1 MADLNAMLKRAN
13 ADSQEL
19 AEMVQSVPIMER
31 RASGLNKR
39 GEDGIKRLVSDY
51 PNGSVADVEKTLDQ
65 LSKLDEFVEKETI
78 RLQTRVEQSKAT
90 MKRLTDAAD
99 ADFVDATSYKMML
112 DYGEQYRIS
121 YVTLWVKAAV
131 ALAGL
136 AVLRNPLHIGFA
148 FATALVVM
156 VLMFTWSFLQNMFTR
171 QNPSGG
177 GTEKGKTCADGT
189 PSDATGSNCS
199 TCPTNNNVPTNLY
212 KACDDTPFGCCSDG
226 LPGLDAELQS
236 CATMPVC
243 HSSPFGCCPD
253 GVTERTDASGSTC
266 DWTYYK
272 GDCASTQFGCCPNG
286 VIKQDELGSNCTPAN
301 MCGMSAFGCC
311 PNGTNKV
318 DASGSNCF

>member
-1 MADLNAMLKRAN
+1 MLKRAN
-13 ADSQEL
+13 ADSEEL
-19 AEMVQSVPIMER
+19 HTLVQSVPNLER
-31 RASGLNKR
+31 KVERLKER
-39 GEDGIKRLVSDY
+39 GEAGIRSLVTDY
-51 PNGSVADVEKTLDQ
+51 PNGSNADVEKTLDHF
-65 LSKLDEFVEKETI
+65 SKLDDFIEKETI
-78 RLQTRVEQSKAT
+78 RLQTKVEQSKAT
-90 MKRLTDAAD
+90 MKRLTESAD
-99 ADFVDATSYKMML
+99 ADFSDATSYKMML
-112 DYGEQYRIS
+112 DYGENYRIS
-121 YVTLWVKAAV
+121 YITLWVKAAV

-136 AVLRNPLHIGFA
+136 VVLRTPVNILLT

-156 VLMFTWSFLQNMFTR
+156 LIMFTWSFIQNFFTQ

-177 GTEKGKTCADGT
+177 GTDSGKTCADGT

-226 LPGLDAELQS
+226 LPGLDAELES
-236 CATMPVC
+236 CAMMAVC
-243 HSSPFGCCPD
+243 NSSDFGCCPD

-272 GDCASTQFGCCPNG
+272 GDCSSTQFGCCPNG

-311 PNGTNKV
+311 PDGTNKV
-318 DASGSNCF
+318 DASGSNCL